1 MCNFPIC
8 STADHLH
15 IVVGLNASTGA
26 SRVCQQSGSVPGGIG
41 GSQQMTI
48 NSMTSTTMTSHVAQA
63 RISRDLK
70 DAEAALDE
78 ALLRQSQLLST
89 MVHARRETG
98 VAPFLGQDA
107 LMRLVR
113 SQQAMLNA
121 GGELARVHGRL
132 NDIAEEMVI
141 GNDRCPTPA
150 FGLMDQAGT
159 DLASSDPA
167 SSDPAEA
174 VTARSRA
181 A

>member
-1 MCNFPIC
+1 
-8 STADHLH
+8 
-15 IVVGLNASTGA
+15 
-26 SRVCQQSGSVPGGIG
+26 
-41 GSQQMTI
+41 MTI
-48 NSMTSTTMTSHVAQA
+48 NTMTSNTMTSHVAQA

-70 DAEAALDE
+70 DAEVALDE

-150 FGLMDQAGT
+150 FGLMDQADT
-159 DLASSDPA
+159 DPVSSDLAEAA
-167 SSDPAEA
+167 SAQ
-174 VTARSRA
+174 SRA

>member
-1 MCNFPIC
+1 MK
-8 STADHLH
+8 T
-15 IVVGLNASTGA
+15 NAMKTNA
-26 SRVCQQSGSVPGGIG
+26 MKTNAMKTNARK
-41 GSQQMTI
+41 T
-48 NSMTSTTMTSHVAQA
+48 NTMTASVAQQ
-63 RISRDLK
+63 RISRDLM

-98 VAPFLGQDA
+98 VAPFVGQDA

-132 NDIAEEMVI
+132 SDIAVEMVV
-141 GNDRCPTPA
+141 GNDPCPTPA
-150 FGLMDQAGT
+150 FGLADTAAEAAELA
-159 DLASSDPA
+159 DLAGFA
-167 SSDPAEA
+167 AQ
-174 VTARSRA
+174 SRA